1 MLTKNIA
8 DYTNKRIEECT
19 DLELFECRPDQRKRV
34 QRREEEALLHFSGI
48 PDW

>member
-19 DLELFECRPDQRKRV
+19 DLELF
-34 QRREEEALLHFSGI
+34 REEEALLHFSGI

>member
-19 DLELFECRPDQRKRV
+19 DLELFNAVLLEPGDPDHS
-34 QRREEEALLHFSGI
+34 EPGDFSQ
-48 PDW
+48 